1 MCFLFLIN
9 SLLVHSIAYY
19 FLNKGLNS
27 GTYNQYLKPR
37 YFISIGILSTLV
49 VLPFTIYHFVVFN
62 YYALQGGRFL
72 NFWINSELYTF
83 QMIASVI
90 FPIFIVGLYFLTPLH
105 RWILNNFK
113 IYLIIFV
120 SLFIIPLIIC
130 WYLDVHI
137 VNLIFFWFFQFFESN
152 LDNRYSC
159 GKEIIDRLDLMWL
172 FALNPYQLFVCNY
185 IFGFNTMML
194 VKKIVSNESPEIIPN
209 INSK

>member
-1 MCFLFLIN
+1 
-9 SLLVHSIAYY
+9 
-19 FLNKGLNS
+19 
-27 GTYNQYLKPR
+27 
-37 YFISIGILSTLV
+37 
-49 VLPFTIYHFVVFN
+49 
-62 YYALQGGRFL
+62 
-72 NFWINSELYTF
+72 
-83 QMIASVI
+83 
-90 FPIFIVGLYFLTPLH
+90 
-105 RWILNNFK
+105 NNFK

-185 IFGFNTMML
+185 IFGFNAMMI
-194 VKKIVSNESPEIIPN
+194 VKKIITNESPEL
-209 INSK
+209 INK